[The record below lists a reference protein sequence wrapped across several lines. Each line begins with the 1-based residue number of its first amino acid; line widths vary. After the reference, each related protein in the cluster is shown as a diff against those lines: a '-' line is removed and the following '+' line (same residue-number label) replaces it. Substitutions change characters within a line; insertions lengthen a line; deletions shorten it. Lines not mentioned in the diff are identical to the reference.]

1 MAKTNSQIKKNTI
14 FFNHKEGNRMLSIRS
29 VALTT
34 GIFGAAAMFFL
45 AWWLIIIGNAEG
57 PITLF
62 ERVYIGYSFTPLG
75 SLIGAIWGFVD
86 WGIAGAIF
94 AWLYNLINK

>member
-1 MAKTNSQIKKNTI
+1 
-14 FFNHKEGNRMLSIRS
+14 MLSIRS

-57 PITLF
+57 PTTLL

-75 SLIGAIWGFVD
+75 SVIGAIWGFVD